1 MKYIL
6 FNTSTEKYLFSNVLP
21 KNQSRFD
28 IIDLENKK
36 ILSGPQGE
44 GDLKEYI
51 EDREEEP
58 DDEEAEVP
66 TQELEPL
73 PTDEAA

>member
-21 KNQSRFD
+21 EDQSNFD
-28 IIDLENKK
+28 IIDVENKK
-36 ILSGPQGE
+36 VISGPSGE
-44 GDLKEYI
+44 GDLVRYT
-51 EDREEEP
+51 EEEDDS

-66 TQELEPL
+66 IQEIEPL
-73 PTDEAA
+73 LTDEAA

>member
-6 FNTSTEKYLFSNVLP
+6 FNTSTENYFFSDTLP
-21 KNQSRFD
+21 KNQSNFD
-28 IIDLENKK
+28 IIDVENKK
-36 ILSGPQGE
+36 VISGPQGE
-44 GDLKEYI
+44 GELKEYV

-66 TQELEPL
+66 TQEIEPL

>member
-6 FNTSTEKYLFSNVLP
+6 YDTSAENYFFSDTLP

-28 IIDLENKK
+28 IIDVENKK
-36 ILSGPQGE
+36 VISGPSGE
-44 GDLKEYI
+44 GDLVRYT
-51 EDREEEP
+51 EEEDDS

-66 TQELEPL
+66 IQEIEPL
-73 PTDEAA
+73 LTDEAA